1 MFTWQTNELTPEQ
14 TDAVLHPE
22 SVFLVACPGSGKTR
36 TLTYKIAYEL
46 SKIQCPRKFVIAITY
61 TNRAA
66 DEIKERVESLG
77 IATDQLWIG
86 TIHSFCLE
94 WIVKPY
100 HIYEEG
106 IASGFRIIDSHEKEK
121 LLESLC
127 KDYQNKKITH
137 YDCDY
142 YVSDAGYHL
151 SCPDSSKH
159 QIIQEVLQKYFNQ
172 LATNKQIDF
181 ELLLWHSRSLCKNK
195 PEINRTLSLLFSIV
209 LVDEYQDTKQIQYG
223 ILAEIFKAG
232 KGKTRLFMV
241 GDPNQAI
248 FGSLGGYPISLT
260 DLEKLTNLPIKY
272 FELTEN
278 FRSSENIIK
287 YFNNFNLHK
296 TNIVAVGE
304 HRLYPSIIKYDDTTH
319 RDTLAHRIIET
330 IRFNIETLKIK
341 PDEICVVAPQ
351 WVHLASMTRQLVV
364 NMPEQS
370 FDGPGMV
377 PFARDIENF
386 WYKVSKLALTLPSP
400 ENYVRRLRWA
410 AEIIRDLNDIGITIP
425 KFTSRELLRL
435 CNSVK
440 PVDQDGLDYL
450 KSFFTELLNHLEIE
464 LTMFNQLNEHFKAF
478 FDSSVSRIERLEK
491 EGVTDIR
498 HINFFR
504 KVFQNRTGITI
515 STIHGVKGAEFDV
528 VISYAL
534 LEGMV
539 PHFNDPDGDDSARK
553 LLYVIGSRA
562 RKNLYL
568 FSETGRNRGRYNI
581 YTPTEVLKSC
591 VFSYSQ
597 NPI

>member
-1 MFTWQTNELTPEQ
+1 MFTWQPTELTPEQ
-14 TDAVLHPE
+14 TAAVLHPE

-46 SKIQCPRKFVIAITY
+46 SMIQSRRKFVIAITY

-77 IATDQLWIG
+77 IRTEQLWIG

-100 HIYEEG
+100 HIYEES

-127 KDYQNKKITH
+127 KPYQKDKITH

-142 YVSDAGYHL
+142 YVNDNGYHL
-151 SCPDSSKH
+151 ICPDNKKH
-159 QIIQEVLQKYFNQ
+159 AFIHEILREYFNQ
-172 LATNKQIDF
+172 LAMQKQIDF
-181 ELLLWHSRSLCKNK
+181 ELLLWSARSLCKEN
-195 PEINRTLSLLFSIV
+195 PEINLTLSLLFSVI
-209 LVDEYQDTKQIQYG
+209 LVDEYQDTKKIQYG
-223 ILAEIFKAG
+223 ILAGILKAG
-232 KGKTRLFMV
+232 NGNTRLFMV

-248 FGSLGGYPISLT
+248 FGSLGGYPIL
-260 DLEKLTNLPIKY
+260 LPELINITNLSIKN
-272 FELTEN
+272 FALTEN

-287 YFNNFNLHK
+287 YFNNYNLYK
-296 TNIVAVGE
+296 TNIVAAGKD
-304 HRLYPSIIKYDDTTH
+304 RSYPSIICYDDLIH
-319 RDTLAHRIIET
+319 RDSLVHEIIKI
-330 IRFNIETLKIK
+330 IRFNIDILNIK

-377 PFARDIENF
+377 PFARDIENY

-410 AEIIRDLNDIGITIP
+410 AEIIKDFNDIGIYLP
-425 KFTSRELLRL
+425 KLSSRELLRL
-435 CNSVK
+435 CNSIQ
-440 PVDQDGLDYL
+440 PIEQDGLNFL
-450 KSFFTELLNHLEIE
+450 KRFFIELLDHLGIE
-464 LTMFNQLNEHFKAF
+464 LIFFKQLNEHFDAF
-478 FDSSVSRIERLEK
+478 FDSSTSRIERLEK
-491 EGVTDIR
+491 EGITGIR
-498 HINFFR
+498 DINFFR
-504 KVFQNRTGITI
+504 KVFQNRTGITV

-539 PHFNDPDGDDSARK
+539 PHFNDPDGSDSAKK

-568 FSETGRNRGRYNI
+568 FSETGRSRGRYNM
-581 YTPTEVLKSC
+581 YTPTEVLNSC
-591 VFSYSQ
+591 VFFYSQ
-597 NPI
+597 KPI